1 MTPPLPLSGPL
12 RRSFLFNLIYL
23 CFCLHRV
30 FVAVHRLPL
39 DVVSRGSSSLWWL
52 LLLWHAGPRMCRLQR
67 LQLTG
72 SRPWAR
78 WFWHTSFSCSAAC
91 GIFPDQ
97 GLNLCPLLWLAEFLF
112 TVLPG
117 KSIRRSFQR
126 SKLSSICLKSSK

>member
-1 MTPPLPLSGPL
+1 MISPLPLSGLL
-12 RRSFLFNLIYL
+12 RRSFLFHLIYL
-23 CFCLHRV
+23 CFWLHCI

-39 DVVSRGSSSLWWL
+39 DAVSRGYSSFWW
-52 LLLWHAGPRMCRLQR
+52 LLLWHAGPRVFR
-67 LQLTG
+67 LQLLRLAG

-78 WFWHTSFSCSAAC
+78 WFWHTGFGCSAAC

-97 GLNLCPLLWLAEFLF
+97 ALNLCPLPWLAEFLS